1 MVAYRLDNFDGEDRN
16 RGGLETIKAD
26 ILERE
31 RNDAY
36 ARGFKDGVAVTRD
49 AVETE
54 TNKLLSAIAEA
65 AADLKISHEEACLG
79 VMRSTAPVID
89 AVIDLLAPRLAAT
102 SFPEILREHV
112 LSACRRVSEGEVIV
126 EVAPGQ
132 AALLE
137 NIGSDMEVRLGIS
150 ETPGLDENTARIHWA
165 GGTDRIDMSLTLAA
179 IENELE
185 QFVGAL
191 TNGPIGTDNKRSN
204 NVG

>member
-65 AADLKISHEEACLG
+65 AAD
-79 VMRSTAPVID
+79 
-89 AVIDLLAPRLAAT
+89 
-102 SFPEILREHV
+102 PEILREHV

-191 TNGPIGTDNKRSN
+191 TRRSTN
-204 NVG
+204 LERPLTRIFGRSDRGYHLRGQSPSARQRSG